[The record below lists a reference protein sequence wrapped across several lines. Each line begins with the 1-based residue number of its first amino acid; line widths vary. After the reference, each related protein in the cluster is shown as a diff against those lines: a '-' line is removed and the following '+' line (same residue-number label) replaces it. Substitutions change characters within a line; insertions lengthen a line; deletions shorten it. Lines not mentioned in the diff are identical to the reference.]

1 MKHKSISACVSDSL
15 DDFFINLDE
24 GTKPRNLYSTILAQ
38 IEKPLLD
45 KVMQYSLNNR
55 TTAAQILGINPATLR
70 KKLSIYKIV
79 T

>member
-1 MKHKSISACVSDSL
+1 MTYQSISDSVASSL
-15 DDFFINLDE
+15 DDFFQNLDDVA
-24 GTKPRNLYSTILAQ
+24 TPRNLYNTILTQ

-70 KKLSIYKIV
+70 KKLALYKV
-79 T
+79 AT